1 MCLSWTNKGLNTIN
15 MHGAITKIIL
25 CMFILHTATNETYIK
40 NIREKPDEEISQI
53 FEMKQQCMK
62 QVYKI
67 LRQ

>member
-1 MCLSWTNKGLNTIN
+1 